1 MDDLQKKYPFQCSLS
16 FKPLIDYLD
25 KHKEHLNT
33 VMPCSTDTYKEI
45 LDKAPELY
53 GPIDDLALLDRHA
66 DLVKRL
72 MGLVFPPV
80 YWNIEAVAA
89 AIPFSTETI
98 FVSPRFKQ
106 LFLNKDGS
114 FTGHLNLDK
123 ESFHKA
129 RVIRA
134 YLLILDKCYGLHQQ
148 LDYPLIRTVKDPDT
162 NLERHFRLK
171 FDFSF
176 VDARPVG
183 DLKPLSSEERSY
195 IMDHLTEP
203 EILREI
209 LPPEDFILCGFTVI
223 QAIDVTESQILSGL
237 ERNLIDQDSIVS
249 KEGFLRIQ
257 ERLRTLF
264 HRPKLV
270 ADFAAIQDDQILL
283 INSGSQMTRCCIFAD
298 SHHIDISTS
307 QGTVFEQAIKG
318 EKIVRVHDVLK
329 DPCLK
334 HKQEE
339 LYQSGDRSLMIA
351 PLIYKGQCIGILKL
365 GSPEP
370 GDFGP
375 LDEMMMNH
383 IQPIF
388 SLAIKKAL
396 DDLDN
401 QVQGVIKENCT
412 AIHPTVEWRFRKA
425 AFQHLEN
432 FRRGETSQMPSIVFK
447 DVYPLYGI
455 SDIRGSTNERNRAIQ
470 KDLSEHLELALKA
483 LKLAHKARPILVLK
497 ELSSRVEQQLEQI
510 KKKLGSGDELSV
522 VKFISDEVESIFSHL
537 RGFGPK
543 VLRAIEKYESAID
556 PGLGSVYRFRKD
568 FEESVSL
575 LNNKL
580 ALYLD
585 QEEAEAQQIF
595 PHFFERHRTDG
606 IDYLI
611 YIGSSLMEK
620 GDFNDLYLENLRLW
634 QVKVAAGIAWHTEQL
649 KASLKVPLDTA
660 HLILVQATPL
670 SIRFR
675 FDEKRFDV
683 DGAYDIRHEIIKS
696 RLDKAVVKGGKERLT
711 QPGKIA
717 IVYSHPE
724 EAAEM
729 RRHIDFLKAEGYLT
743 GKLENLELEPL
754 PGVHGLRSLRIG
766 VNLESQVLSQ
776 RIKQMAI

>member
-1 MDDLQKKYPFQCSLS
+1 MDALQKKYPFQCSLS
-16 FKPLIDYLD
+16 LRPLIDYLD
-25 KHKEHLNT
+25 KNKEKFSNA
-33 VMPCSTDTYKEI
+33 MPCSADTHKEI
-45 LDKAPELY
+45 LEKAPELY
-53 GPIDDLALLDRHA
+53 GPIEDLTLLDRHV

-72 MGLVFPPV
+72 MSLVFPPV

-89 AIPFSTETI
+89 AIPFSTESI

-114 FTGHLNLDK
+114 FNGYLNLDS

-134 YLLILDKCYGLHQQ
+134 YLVILDKCYGIHQE
-148 LDYPLIRTVKDPDT
+148 LDYPLIRTIKDPDT
-162 NLERHFRLK
+162 KLERHFRFK

-183 DLKPLSSEERSY
+183 DLKTLSSEERSY

-209 LPPEDFILCGFTVI
+209 IPPDDFILCGFTVI
-223 QAIDVTESQILSGL
+223 QAIDVTESQVISGL

-257 ERLRTLF
+257 TKLRTLF
-264 HRPKLV
+264 RRPKLV
-270 ADFAAIQDDQILL
+270 ADLAAIQDDQILL
-283 INSGSQMTRCCIFAD
+283 LNSGSEMTRNCIFAD
-298 SHHIDISTS
+298 SHHVHISAS
-307 QGTVFEQAIKG
+307 QGTVFEEAIKG

-329 DPCLK
+329 DLCLK
-334 HKQEE
+334 HKKDE
-339 LYQSGDRSLMIA
+339 LYQKGDRSLMIA
-351 PLIYKGQCIGILKL
+351 PLIYKGKSIGILKL

-375 LDEMMMNH
+375 LDEMVMDH

-401 QVQGVIKENCT
+401 QVQRVIKANCT

-432 FRRGETSQMPSIVFK
+432 LRRGEISQMPSIVFK

-470 KDLSEHLELALKA
+470 KDLSEHLELALKVVN
-483 LKLAHKARPILVLK
+483 LAYKANPILILK
-497 ELSSRVEQQLEQI
+497 ELSLRIEQQLEQI
-510 KKKLGSGDELSV
+510 KKGLGSGDELSV
-522 VKFISDEVESIFSHL
+522 VKFIGNEVESIFSHL

-543 VLRAIEKYESAID
+543 VIRAIEKYEAAID
-556 PGLGSVYRFRKD
+556 TGLGSVYRFRKD
-568 FEESVSL
+568 FEESVSI

-580 ALYLD
+580 SLYLD
-585 QEEAEAQQIF
+585 EEEAKAQQIF
-595 PHFFERHRTDG
+595 PHYFERHQTDG

-611 YIGSSLMEK
+611 YLGTSLMEK
-620 GDFNDLYLENLRLW
+620 GDFNDLYLKNLRLW

-660 HLILVQATPL
+660 HLILIQDTPL

-683 DGAYDIRHEIIKS
+683 DGAYDVRQEIIKS
-696 RLDKAVVKGGKERLT
+696 RLDKAVVKGRKERLT

-717 IVYSHPE
+717 IVYSHQE
-724 EAAEM
+724 EALEM
-729 RRHIDFLKAEGYLT
+729 RRHIDFLKAEGYLS

-766 VNLESQVLSQ
+766 VNLQSQILSQ
-776 RIKQMAI
+776 RVKQMAI